1 MWKKLKGRP
10 RHEQTYEQIR
20 KLIMIIQP
28 IKGPILKR
36 LVKKIVVDTRVK
48 QLKDND
54 LAYRS
59 FRDLTPLEEEN
70 KTLKR

>member
-1 MWKKLKGRP
+1 MWKKLKCRP

-28 IKGPILKR
+28 IKAPILKR

>member
-1 MWKKLKGRP
+1 
-10 RHEQTYEQIR
+10 
-20 KLIMIIQP
+20 MIIQP
-28 IKGPILKR
+28 IKAPILKR